1 MGHVCFHI
9 KVELSTDLHISF
21 LSECFGRI
29 TNGLDIFPCRRE
41 RRFIGLCHLLQSRKL
56 NGSVSRMSRLLLS
69 IQCWPPTRWGCSSR
83 ELETAMI
90 ACGANDRIDRKPNR
104 TRVQVELT
112 RTRFLMRKSTSCS
125 GPTDI
130 FGFSLAFFLF
140 SVSYTPVQHL

>member
-1 MGHVCFHI
+1 MYGNQCW
-9 KVELSTDLHISF
+9 TDLHISF
-21 LSECFGRI
+21 LSECLGRI

-41 RRFIGLCHLLQSRKL
+41 RRFIGLRHLLQSRKL
-56 NGSVSRMSRLLLS
+56 NESVSRTSRLLLS
-69 IQCWPPTRWGCSSR
+69 IRRWPPTRWGCSSR

-112 RTRFLMRKSTSCS
+112 RTRFPMRKSTSSPCS
-125 GPTDI
+125 QAGPADI